1 MARKKS
7 DYSVAPKER
16 INIVYRPATAG
27 RKEQVELPLKVMVLG
42 DFTQKQDARDLEDRD
57 PVDVDESNF
66 DEVLASMDVST
77 HFSVPDKVSGE
88 EGKSMEVDLRFE
100 KMSDF
105 EPGHVI
111 ESVPELRRMLE
122 LREALKALKGPL
134 GNVPEMRRKIQEI
147 IQDDRKSAKLM
158 QELGIG

>member
-42 DFTQKQDARDLEDRD
+42 DFTQKQDTRDLEDRD

-88 EGKSMEVDLRFE
+88 EGKSMDVDLRFE
-100 KMSDF
+100 KLSDF

-158 QELGIG
+158 EELGIG